1 MNIYYALG
9 IRDMVVNKTNTVPS
23 IFTFRRRDKTQQMVR
38 KVTVI
43 MVTLKE
49 VEGDVMFQESFD
61 SFQFGAGVGWGGVE
75 NSISFLLS
83 IKYKEKRSPYT
94 DLCSFRLS

>member
-1 MNIYYALG
+1 
-9 IRDMVVNKTNTVPS
+9 MVVNKTNTVPS
-23 IFTFRRRDKTQQMVR
+23 VFTFRRRDKTQQLVR
-38 KVTVI
+38 KVIVI
-43 MVTLKE
+43 MVMLKE

-61 SFQFGAGVGWGGVE
+61 SFQFGPGVGWGAGE